1 MSDLPMGEERRAR
14 GRTARQQA
22 PRSTHDAIGDVDRD
36 PVELLKQSSAG
47 RVEALVPLRYGRM
60 LVSPFTFYR
69 GSAILQA
76 HDLAGTP
83 DSGIHLQICGDCHLS
98 NFGGFATPE
107 RSLIFDLNDF
117 DETAVGP
124 WEWDVKRLV
133 ASFTIA
139 GRHLGHGD
147 ASADEFAFCAAES
160 YRTRMREYADM
171 GVLDLWY
178 ERITFDRMYD
188 AVQTDDARRR
198 IKRGVERATRR
209 THETML
215 PKLAD
220 RTENEWQIRDAPP
233 AIFHIR
239 GKNTLFDQ
247 NDDVMSLTA
256 HRDEILAP
264 VLSEYFASLTV
275 ERAAL
280 LRQFTIQDLVFKVV
294 GVGSV
299 GTRCMVLLL
308 IEPHGKP
315 LFLQLKEAS
324 KSVVSMFFKGARDDP
339 ADPSHAGRR
348 VVHGQ
353 RLMQAAT
360 DPFLGWSTGPLGRAL
375 YVRQLRDMKISAEL
389 ETFGVDA
396 FRDYAALCGWGLAR
410 AHAKASGCALE
421 IAGYLGSGQ
430 RMADALVRY
439 GRAYADQV
447 EKDYDAFRAACRD
460 GRLEARSDADMAADF
475 SP

>member
-1 MSDLPMGEERRAR
+1 
-14 GRTARQQA
+14 
-22 PRSTHDAIGDVDRD
+22 
-36 PVELLKQSSAG
+36 
-47 RVEALVPLRYGRM
+47 
-60 LVSPFTFYR
+60 
-69 GSAILQA
+69 
-76 HDLAGTP
+76 
-83 DSGIHLQICGDCHLS
+83 
-98 NFGGFATPE
+98 
-107 RSLIFDLNDF
+107 
-117 DETAVGP
+117 
-124 WEWDVKRLV
+124 
-133 ASFTIA
+133 
-139 GRHLGHGD
+139 
-147 ASADEFAFCAAES
+147 
-160 YRTRMREYADM
+160 
-171 GVLDLWY
+171 
-178 ERITFDRMYD
+178 
-188 AVQTDDARRR
+188 
-198 IKRGVERATRR
+198 
-209 THETML
+209 
-215 PKLAD
+215 
-220 RTENEWQIRDAPP
+220 
-233 AIFHIR
+233 
-239 GKNTLFDQ
+239 
-247 NDDVMSLTA
+247 MSLTA
-256 HRDEILAP
+256 HRDDILAP
-264 VLSEYFASLTV
+264 VLSEYFSSLTV

-280 LRQFTIQDLVFKVV
+280 LKQFTIQDLVFKVV

-324 KSVVSMFFKGARDDP
+324 KSVVSMFFKGAPDDP

-360 DPFLGWSTGPLGRAL
+360 DLFLGWSTGPLGRAL

-396 FRDYAALCGWGLAR
+396 FRDYAALCGWVLAR
-410 AHAKASGCALE
+410 AHAKASGRALE

-475 SP
+475 AP

>member
-14 GRTARQQA
+14 GRAARQQA
-22 PRSTHDAIGDVDRD
+22 PRSTHDAIGNVDRD

-83 DSGIHLQICGDCHLS
+83 DSGIHMQICGDCHLS

-147 ASADEFAFCAAES
+147 AAADEFAFCAAES
-160 YRTRMREYADM
+160 YRTRMGEYADM

-239 GKNTLFDQ
+239 GKNTLFDPD
-247 NDDVMSLTA
+247 DDVMSLTA
-256 HRDEILAP
+256 HRDDILAP
-264 VLSEYFASLTV
+264 VLSEYFSSLTV

-280 LRQFTIQDLVFKVV
+280 LKQFTIQDLVFKVV

-324 KSVVSMFFKGARDDP
+324 KSVVSMFFKGAPDDP

-360 DPFLGWSTGPLGRAL
+360 DLFLGWSTGPLGRAL

-396 FRDYAALCGWGLAR
+396 FRDYAALCGWVLAR
-410 AHAKASGCALE
+410 AHAKASGRALE

-475 SP
+475 AP

>member
-14 GRTARQQA
+14 GRAARQQA
-22 PRSTHDAIGDVDRD
+22 PRSTHDAIGNVDRD

-83 DSGIHLQICGDCHLS
+83 DSGIHMQICGDCHLS

-147 ASADEFAFCAAES
+147 AAADEFAFCAAES
-160 YRTRMREYADM
+160 YRTRMGEYADM

-239 GKNTLFDQ
+239 GKNTLFDPD
-247 NDDVMSLTA
+247 DDVMSLTA
-256 HRDEILAP
+256 HRDDILAP
-264 VLSEYFASLTV
+264 VLSEYFSSLTV

-280 LRQFTIQDLVFKVV
+280 LKQFTIQDLVFKVV

-324 KSVVSMFFKGARDDP
+324 KSVVSMFFKGAPDDP

-360 DPFLGWSTGPLGRAL
+360 DLFLGWSTGPLGRAL

-396 FRDYAALCGWGLAR
+396 FRDYAALCGWVLAR
-410 AHAKASGCALE
+410 AHATASGRALE

-475 SP
+475 AP